1 MRKLLLPL
9 ASLIILAML
18 LSACGT
24 PSGGEIVEVEV
35 TRIVEVSEE
44 GETQVVNAP
53 GYGEVLARVQE
64 RGRVVCAGRTDLLGF
79 GYLDDDGGNIGFDID
94 LCRAVAAAVLGD
106 PEAIEIVPVTAA
118 ERGPVIQTG
127 EVELHY
133 HDVLRRPGIYGPGRQ
148 RHQIPG

>member
-35 TRIVEVSEE
+35 TRIVEVEVTTE
-44 GETQVVNAP
+44 GETLVVNAP
-53 GYGEVLARVQE
+53 GYGEILTRVQE

-79 GYLDDDGGNIGFDID
+79 GYLDADGRNIGFDID

-106 PEAIEIVPVTAA
+106 AEAIEIVPVTAA

-127 EVELHY
+127 EVDILSRN
-133 HDVLRRPGIYGPGRQ
+133 VTWTSSR
-148 RHQIPG
+148 